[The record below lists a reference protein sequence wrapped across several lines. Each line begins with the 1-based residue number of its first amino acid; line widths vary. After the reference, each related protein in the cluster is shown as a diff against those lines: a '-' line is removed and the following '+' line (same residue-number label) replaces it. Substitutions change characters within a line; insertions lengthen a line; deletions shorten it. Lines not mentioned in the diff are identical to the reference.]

1 MKGFGEI
8 RSVTVL
14 SPTGAECQNCWVR
27 RACLI
32 LPCLHRLLCFIDVI
46 CREQCF
52 AGAYLAVI
60 QPAILRG
67 GSGHCIS
74 VVPLLEEVCLFSGKP
89 QQSHPQ
95 DAVVAVT
102 LLLWSQVKWI
112 SHPALAK
119 ISPSFSSLKKKSVV
133 HDFQT
138 ENRWDQCAESHCAV
152 LWCLVSYP

>member
-1 MKGFGEI
+1 M
-8 RSVTVL
+8 TVL
-14 SPTGAECQNCWVR
+14 SPTGAECQNCWIR
-27 RACLI
+27 CACLI

-95 DAVVAVT
+95 DAVVAVR

-119 ISPSFSSLKKKSVV
+119 ISLSFSPLKKNSVV
-133 HDFQT
+133 RDFQT

-152 LWCLVSYP
+152 L